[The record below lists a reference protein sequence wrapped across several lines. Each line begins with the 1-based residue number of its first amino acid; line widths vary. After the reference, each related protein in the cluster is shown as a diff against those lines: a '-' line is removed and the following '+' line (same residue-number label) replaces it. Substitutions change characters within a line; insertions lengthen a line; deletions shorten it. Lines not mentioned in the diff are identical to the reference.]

1 MLTYE
6 ITFYCGNGLK
16 SHNDSPKLVVERNSW
31 ISPTY
36 IFIILQAMCIL
47 EVYDKLVRYS
57 DWSPDEYQG
66 WLARNLKRLL
76 LEA

>member
-1 MLTYE
+1 M
-6 ITFYCGNGLK
+6 
-16 SHNDSPKLVVERNSW
+16 
-31 ISPTY
+31 
-36 IFIILQAMCIL
+36 L

-66 WLARNLKRLL
+66 WLARNLKRQL